1 MTLKVANDQ
10 KLFGEH
16 LAWFAGT
23 KVGWYKPK
31 YLEYFIKLLFNQEE
45 SATFDAGCCADVK
58 VVFFKPKM
66 PEGQYNS
73 MKSSYGVTATPGIE
87 AGFYMDLTARSIDA
101 VESIKKYVLDISSF
115 NHFHYH
121 CLYLEIRILAIND
134 IHTVQ

>member
-1 MTLKVANDQ
+1 MTLKVVNDQ
-10 KLFGEH
+10 KLFGDH

-23 KVGWYKPK
+23 KVGW

-45 SATFDAGCCADVK
+45 SATFDAGCCADIK

-73 MKSSYGVTATPGIE
+73 MKSSYGITATATPGIE

-101 VESIKKYVLDISSF
+101 VESMKRYFLDLVFYTMIIIVF
-115 NHFHYH
+115 
-121 CLYLEIRILAIND
+121 CLKIGVLAIND
-134 IHTVQ
+134 LHQVQ

>member
-23 KVGWYKPK
+23 KVEGWYKPK
-31 YLEYFIKLLFNQEE
+31 YLECFIKHLFNQEE
-45 SATFDAGCCADVK
+45 SATFDAGCCADMK

-73 MKSSYGVTATPGIE
+73 IWRHGVTATPGIE
-87 AGFYMDLTARSIDA
+87 AGFYFDLTARSIDA
-101 VESIKKYVLDISSF
+101 VESMKKYILNLDFSIISLSLF
-115 NHFHYH
+115 
-121 CLYLEIRILAIND
+121 LP
-134 IHTVQ
+134 